1 VKNGYHDFLTLATR
15 IFMYILYGNF
25 MQSATRN
32 NTMEYHMNF
41 LFAALGT
48 QEKVAEYLGYTNRH
62 YRKIRIKI
70 ENGEKLPAR
79 IENLIQAK
87 ARELQLAGVIHAVQ

>member
-1 VKNGYHDFLTLATR
+1 
-15 IFMYILYGNF
+15 MYILFGNF
-25 MQSATRN
+25 METGKRN
-32 NTMEYHMNF
+32 NMMEYHMNF

-48 QEKVAEYLGYTNRH
+48 QEKVAASLGYTNRH

-79 IENLIQAK
+79 IENLIRAK
-87 ARELQLAGVIHAVQ
+87 VREFQLAGVVHAIQ